1 LLWAFSLRE
10 FLSESLLGVLPWDH
24 TFTTSIELSLAEPG
38 RLAFQLFIGVA
49 MSVTA
54 FPVLARIVSD
64 YRLIRLPVGCLVMAC
79 AAVDDMVADI
89 FVRATGGGKGVYEE
103 DSSYDETS
111 NRRRVFNQKE
121 KCYFQAPCLR
131 KDAEVSLGSF

>member
-1 LLWAFSLRE
+1 MEDFCCLDDFILKDQAADK
-10 FLSESLLGVLPWDH
+10 LPRGPKKKDL
-24 TFTTSIELSLAEPG
+24 TS
-38 RLAFQLFIGVA
+38 
-49 MSVTA
+49 MSFEEV
-54 FPVLARIVSD
+54 
-64 YRLIRLPVGCLVMAC
+64 
-79 AAVDDMVADI
+79 DI